1 MHANIL
7 LEATSTENR
16 ALKVEMYVNVVLQAT
31 STKDKD
37 ACLDSID
44 YVHTTHC

>member
-7 LEATSTENR
+7 LEATSTKDR
-16 ALKVEMYVNVVLQAT
+16 ALKLEMYVNIVLQAM
-31 STKDKD
+31 STKDRD